1 MHFNWKLKKIWNFFH
16 PPTSN
21 ITWKL
26 ILIDDT
32 ATWNAHQNH
41 VEKIL
46 FLSIISNHSN
56 LFSSHIPIIFC
67 GSYQSQLCTSS
78 LFRMR
83 DEQNE
88 YCRSI
93 KKNLIAMRRAFK
105 YSTLLGQ
112 QQFSINE
119 ARTCCI
125 KDRSNTKKTVKN
137 VASDTS
143 SGFGFCW
150 IFIFKSVNFSTSIT
164 QFSMNEIFSYCQSFF
179 RWAQYSE
186 KFIILS

>member
-1 MHFNWKLKKIWNFFH
+1 MFSIEHVIIKVRISVNMKQIIFFFFYIDRTVIIYWPNHVTKCKQSDIECTLIENWKKFEIFFH

-93 KKNLIAMRRAFK
+93 KKM
-105 YSTLLGQ
+105 
-112 QQFSINE
+112 
-119 ARTCCI
+119 
-125 KDRSNTKKTVKN
+125 
-137 VASDTS
+137 
-143 SGFGFCW
+143 
-150 IFIFKSVNFSTSIT
+150 
-164 QFSMNEIFSYCQSFF
+164 
-179 RWAQYSE
+179 
-186 KFIILS
+186 